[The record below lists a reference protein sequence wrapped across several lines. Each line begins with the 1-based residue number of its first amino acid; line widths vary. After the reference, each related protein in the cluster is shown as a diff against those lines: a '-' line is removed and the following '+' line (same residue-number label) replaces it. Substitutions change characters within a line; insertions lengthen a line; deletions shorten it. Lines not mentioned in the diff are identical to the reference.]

1 MESFLF
7 FMGLC
12 PKPHS
17 LFEKSE
23 PKTLFAC
30 GAKFSKTLKYQ
41 GFFCIITY

>member
-7 FMGLC
+7 FMGRC

-30 GAKFSKTLKYQ
+30 GANLEKSTIFE
-41 GFFCIITY
+41 